1 MLKLV
6 RIELFKLI
14 KHPRT
19 FIGFGAVVFIVLAF
33 QGMMFFKGD
42 DLSSMLIGS
51 LQNAFEFTGK
61 VINANILT
69 YVILNTLMIHIPILI
84 CLVTGDLIS
93 GEASS
98 GTIRL
103 LLQKPYSRT
112 RIYGAKVITAIIYTL
127 LLIAVMG
134 LLSFGIGYL
143 LFGNGDMLVIGSDVA
158 IIDASDTWWR
168 FAGAFFMGSLSML
181 VVMSLSILLSV
192 YSSNSI
198 VPIVGTVAVIIVLN
212 VLSILGYTLFG
223 DFINYLFTNQFNK
236 WQLFFNYEMNT
247 SEILKSI
254 IIQFSYIAVFLT
266 AGYLHFKNKDI
277 LN

>member
-6 RIELFKLI
+6 RIELFKLV

-19 FIGFGAVVFIVLAF
+19 FIGFGAVAFIVLAF
-33 QGMMFFKGD
+33 QSMMYYKGD
-42 DLSSMLIGS
+42 DFSTMIMGN
-51 LQNAFEFTGK
+51 LQNAFEFTGN

-69 YVILNTLMIHIPILI
+69 YAILNALIIQIPILI

-112 RIYGAKVITAIIYTL
+112 LIYGAKVITAVIYTIL
-127 LLIAVMG
+127 LLAVMG

-143 LFGNGDMLVIGSDVA
+143 LFGNGDMLIVGSDVA

-168 FAGAFFMGSLSML
+168 FAGGFFMGALSML

-223 DFINYLFTNQFNK
+223 DFITYLFTNQFNK
-236 WQLFFNYEMNT
+236 WQLFFNYEINS
-247 SEILKSI
+247 SEIIRSI
-254 IIQFSYIAVFLT
+254 VIQFSYIVVFLT

>member
-6 RIELFKLI
+6 RIELFKLV

-33 QGMMFFKGD
+33 QSMMYFKGD
-42 DLSSMLIGS
+42 DLSNILLNN
-51 LQNAFEFTGK
+51 LQSAFEFTGN
-61 VINANILT
+61 VLNANILT
-69 YVILNTLMIHIPILI
+69 YVTLNAMIIHIPILI

-93 GEASS
+93 GEAST

-112 RIYGAKVITAIIYTL
+112 RIYGAKVITAIIYTI

-134 LLSFGIGYL
+134 LLSFGLGNL
-143 LFGNGDMLVIGSDVA
+143 LFGNGDMLVVSDNVS
-158 IIDASDTWWR
+158 IIDAADTSWR
-168 FAGAFFMGSLSML
+168 FAGAFLMGTLAML
-181 VVMSLSILLSV
+181 VVMSLSILLSA

-198 VPIVGTVAVIIVLN
+198 VPIVGTIAIIIVLN
-212 VLSILGYTLFG
+212 VLSMLGYSLFEN
-223 DFINYLFTNQFNK
+223 IIPYLFTNHFNK
-236 WQLFFNYEMNT
+236 WQLFFNYELNT
-247 SEILKSI
+247 TEIMKSI
-254 IIQFSYIAVFLT
+254 AIQFSYIVVFLT